1 MEKQVMS
8 SAVKGL
14 MIGLALIV
22 ISLAIILTKQ
32 ENNKSLGFIS
42 IAVAL
47 GGIIWA
53 CLTYGTQ
60 MDGNVTFGNI
70 FSHGFKTSAL
80 VAAMISLWVALSL
93 GLLFPDLMERTL
105 EVQRLEMIKKGM
117 SDSDIDNAI
126 SIARKIGV
134 PMGAI
139 VTVIIYLIIGAIGSL
154 VGAAL
159 AKKNPNPVFP
169 EQLGN

>member
-22 ISLAIILTKQ
+22 ISLVIILTKQ

-70 FSHGFKTSAL
+70 FSHGFKASAL
-80 VAAMISLWVALSL
+80 VAAMSGVQVAVVVPTT
-93 GLLFPDLMERTL
+93 LL
-105 EVQRLEMIKKGM
+105 
-117 SDSDIDNAI
+117 
-126 SIARKIGV
+126 ARH
-134 PMGAI
+134 A
-139 VTVIIYLIIGAIGSL
+139 
-154 VGAAL
+154 
-159 AKKNPNPVFP
+159 
-169 EQLGN
+169 

>member
-1 MEKQVMS
+1 
-8 SAVKGL
+8 
-14 MIGLALIV
+14 
-22 ISLAIILTKQ
+22 
-32 ENNKSLGFIS
+32 
-42 IAVAL
+42 
-47 GGIIWA
+47 
-53 CLTYGTQ
+53 
-60 MDGNVTFGNI
+60 
-70 FSHGFKTSAL
+70 
-80 VAAMISLWVALSL
+80 MISLWVALSL
-93 GLLFPDLMERTL
+93 GVLFPDLMERTL

-117 SDSDIDNAI
+117 SDSDIDNAM